1 MFLLVW
7 PNRNVLDSLHLQM
20 GVKRKEKTNAVLHLK
35 HSCVWCWNLDTL
47 QRRLRCLE
55 MWCWSKKEK
64 TSWADRVKNEVLN
77 RAKEERNILCKIKRR
92 KANWICHSLRRNCL
106 LKHVIEGKI
115 ERLTE
120 VKGRR
125 GRSREQ
131 LLDYLMET
139 RRYWKLKAQ
148 FLWKTRF
155 GRSYVPVVRQTT
167 CWWEAMCGSWR
178 KYETRLKFEPKT
190 LMGRQSLE
198 YVAID

>member
-1 MFLLVW
+1 
-7 PNRNVLDSLHLQM
+7 
-20 GVKRKEKTNAVLHLK
+20 
-35 HSCVWCWNLDTL
+35 
-47 QRRLRCLE
+47 
-55 MWCWSKKEK
+55 
-64 TSWADRVKNEVLN
+64 
-77 RAKEERNILCKIKRR
+77 
-92 KANWICHSLRRNCL
+92 
-106 LKHVIEGKI
+106 
-115 ERLTE
+115 LTE

-178 KYETRLKFEPKT
+178 KYETRL
-190 LMGRQSLE
+190 
-198 YVAID
+198 